1 MSSDRGIRGRWK
13 SFEIGAEPPK
23 SEPAAEN
30 DAAEDG
36 TLASE
41 KTGTF
46 IGTGA
51 LFQGTL
57 RLTGDF
63 AIDSDFQGSLNTDGC
78 LTVGPSGS
86 VEGDINAR
94 EVIVE
99 GAVVG
104 NIAAR
109 RQLIV
114 RANARLHG
122 DIETACLEIDR
133 YAFFNGRTTMTRPQ
147 ADSRPTPPAGE
158 KAKAN
163 TRASA
168 PPA

>member
-1 MSSDRGIRGRWK
+1 MSANRSIRGRWR
-13 SFEIGAEPPK
+13 SFQIDAEARESELDSGAAPEG
-23 SEPAAEN
+23 ERPAA
-30 DAAEDG
+30 A
-36 TLASE
+36 T
-41 KTGTF
+41 TGTF

-51 LFQGTL
+51 QFKGTL
-57 RLTGDF
+57 RLTGNF
-63 AIDSDFQGSLNTDGC
+63 CIDSDFQGSLTTDGC

-86 VEGDINAR
+86 VEGDIHAR

-114 RANARLHG
+114 RASGRLHG
-122 DIETACLEIDR
+122 DIETACLEIER
-133 YAFFNGRTTMTRPQ
+133 HAFFNGRTTMTRPQ
-147 ADSRPTPPAGE
+147 ADSRVSRQEEPVAE
-158 KAKAN
+158 
-163 TRASA
+163 RISA

>member
-1 MSSDRGIRGRWK
+1 MSLDRSIRGRWK
-13 SFEIGAEPPK
+13 SFQIDAEPQQPELD
-23 SEPAAEN
+23 SGAAAVGDPPA
-30 DAAEDG
+30 DV
-36 TLASE
+36 T
-41 KTGTF
+41 TGTF

-51 LFQGTL
+51 QFKGTL
-57 RLTGDF
+57 RLTGNF
-63 AIDSDFQGSLNTDGC
+63 CIDSDFQGSLTTDGC

-86 VEGDINAR
+86 VEGDIHAR

-114 RANARLHG
+114 RASGRLHG
-122 DIETACLEIDR
+122 DIETACLEIER
-133 YAFFNGRTTMTRPQ
+133 HAFFNGRTTMTRPQ
-147 ADSRPTPPAGE
+147 ADSRVSRQEEPVAE
-158 KAKAN
+158 
-163 TRASA
+163 RISA